1 MLGFLISSAVIAALQ
16 QAAARLRNGRSP
28 SVIAAVRM
36 LRLHAADLLILMC
49 AVFLWT
55 GAACAQPLPA
65 TDPRSI
71 EAVTVAAFAPY
82 VPKQAVS
89 GVIRV
94 QGHGHVTL
102 KWMERLLTL
111 WEKRFQQFHP
121 DVTLQ
126 QDMKGT
132 SSAIPSLFTGA
143 GDIAIL
149 GEELDPAA
157 ADAFARV
164 KGYPPFVVDIATG
177 SLDVR
182 NFDYAQQFFVHK
194 DNPIN
199 RLTLVQLDA
208 IFGMEHRRGVA
219 NIRTWGELGLG
230 SEWASKPINPYGW
243 RIDDSFGFFLQQYLL
258 LGSHRWNNALRD
270 YVHIYN
276 PGGAIYDHGQQILD
290 ALRADRYGIAVSNI
304 RYANPDVKPLAI
316 ASQPGQPYVQATK
329 ETLINRSYPLA
340 RVIPLVIDRK
350 PGSPIDPKV
359 KEFLRFLLSREGQEA
374 INIDGHYLPMSKETA
389 EIELKKLD

>member
-1 MLGFLISSAVIAALQ
+1 MHAILSSSAATAGLQ
-16 QAAARLRNGRSP
+16 QPAVLFSLQRLLASKAA
-28 SVIAAVRM
+28 RM
-36 LRLHAADLLILMC
+36 LRLRACGALVLLSAA
-49 AVFLWT
+49 FLWA
-55 GAACAQPLPA
+55 GSSNAQPLPA

-71 EAVTVAAFAPY
+71 EAITVAAFSPY
-82 VPKQAVS
+82 EPKQAVS
-89 GVIRV
+89 GVIRI
-94 QGHGHVTL
+94 QGHGHVKL

-121 DVTLQ
+121 GVTLQ

-157 ADAFARV
+157 ADAFTRV
-164 KGYPPFVVDIATG
+164 KGYPPFVVEIATG

-194 DNPIN
+194 DNPID

-208 IFGMEHRRGVA
+208 IFGMEHRRGLA

-258 LGSHRWNNALRD
+258 QGSHRWNNALRD

-276 PGGAIYDHGQQILD
+276 PGGTIYDHGQQILD

-340 RVIPLVIDRK
+340 RIIPAVIDRK

-359 KEFLRFLLSREGQEA
+359 REFLRFLLSREGQEA
-374 INIDGHYLPMSKETA
+374 INIDGRYLPMSKEA
-389 EIELKKLD
+389 ADIELKKLD

>member
-1 MLGFLISSAVIAALQ
+1 MSRLSFASTVTILRGTLVLL
-16 QAAARLRNGRSP
+16 AAAWLCP
-28 SVIAAVRM
+28 
-36 LRLHAADLLILMC
+36 
-49 AVFLWT
+49 
-55 GAACAQPLPA
+55 GASASETLPA

-71 EAVTVAAFAPY
+71 EATTVATFPPY
-82 VPKQAVS
+82 VPTQSVS
-89 GVIRV
+89 GVIRI

-111 WEKRFQQFHP
+111 WEKGFQRFHP
-121 DVTLQ
+121 GVRLQ

-164 KGYPPFVVDIATG
+164 KGYQPTVIEIATG

-194 DNPIN
+194 DNPID

-208 IFGMEHRRGVA
+208 IFGMEHRRGSA
-219 NIRTWGELGLG
+219 NIRAWGDLGLG
-230 SEWASKPINPYGW
+230 SDWASKPINPYGW
-243 RIDDSFGFFLQQYLL
+243 RIDDSFGFYLQQTLL
-258 LGSHRWNNALRD
+258 KGSHRWNNAMRD

-276 PGGAIYDHGQQILD
+276 AGGTIYDHGQQILD

-316 ASQPGQPYVQATK
+316 AAAPGQPYVQATK
-329 ETLINRSYPLA
+329 QTLIDRSYPLA
-340 RVIPLVIDRK
+340 RIIPAVVDRPPGK
-350 PGSPIDPKV
+350 PLDPKV
-359 KEFLRFLLSREGQEA
+359 REFLRFLLSREGQEA
-374 INIDGHYLPMSKETA
+374 INIDGRYLPMSKEA
-389 EIELKKLD
+389 AAVESRKLD

>member
-1 MLGFLISSAVIAALQ
+1 MSRLGFVGGGTILRGALVLLVAAWLCPGASA
-16 QAAARLRNGRSP
+16 SE
-28 SVIAAVRM
+28 
-36 LRLHAADLLILMC
+36 
-49 AVFLWT
+49 T
-55 GAACAQPLPA
+55 LPA

-71 EAVTVAAFAPY
+71 EATTVATFPPY
-82 VPKQAVS
+82 VPTQSVS
-89 GVIRV
+89 GVIRI

-111 WEKRFQQFHP
+111 WEKGFQRFHP
-121 DVTLQ
+121 GVRLQ

-164 KGYPPFVVDIATG
+164 KGYQPTVIEIATG

-194 DNPIN
+194 DNPID

-208 IFGMEHRRGVA
+208 IFGMEHRRGSV

-230 SEWASKPINPYGW
+230 SDWASKPINPYGW
-243 RIDDSFGFFLQQYLL
+243 RIDDSFGFYLQQTLL
-258 LGSHRWNNALRD
+258 KGSHRWNNAMRD

-276 PGGAIYDHGQQILD
+276 AGGTIYDHGQQILD

-316 ASQPGQPYVQATK
+316 AAAPGQPYVQATK
-329 ETLINRSYPLA
+329 QTLIDRSYPLA
-340 RVIPLVIDRK
+340 RIIPAVVDRPPGK
-350 PGSPIDPKV
+350 PLDPKV
-359 KEFLRFLLSREGQEA
+359 REFLRFLLSREGQEA
-374 INIDGHYLPMSKETA
+374 INIDGRYLPMSKEA
-389 EIELKKLD
+389 AAVESRKLD

>member
-1 MLGFLISSAVIAALQ
+1 MSRAPF
-16 QAAARLRNGRSP
+16 RLRRWPPVKAHHLLVLLVTLSFYVDGRGSE
-28 SVIAAVRM
+28 
-36 LRLHAADLLILMC
+36 
-49 AVFLWT
+49 T
-55 GAACAQPLPA
+55 LPA

-71 EAVTVAAFAPY
+71 ESLTVAAFPAYQPE
-82 VPKQAVS
+82 QRVS
-89 GVIRV
+89 GVIRI

-111 WEKRFQQFHP
+111 WETRFRQFHP
-121 DVTLQ
+121 GVTLQ

-157 ADAFARV
+157 ADAFERV
-164 KGYPPFVVDIATG
+164 KGYPPFVVEIATG

-194 DNPIN
+194 DNPID
-199 RLTLVQLDA
+199 RLTLIELDA
-208 IFGMEHRRGVA
+208 IFGMEHRRGRTNA
-219 NIRTWGELGLG
+219 RTWGDLGLK
-230 SEWASKPINPYGW
+230 SDWATKPINPYGW
-243 RIDDSFGFFLQQYLL
+243 RIDDSFGFYLQQTLL
-258 LGSHRWNNALRD
+258 EGSHRWNNELRE

-276 PGGAIYDHGQQILD
+276 PGGTIYDHGQQILD

-316 ASQPGQPYVQATK
+316 AAEPGQPYVQATK
-329 ETLINRSYPLA
+329 ETLIDRSYPLA
-340 RVIPLVIDRK
+340 RIIPAVIDRK
-350 PGSPIDPKV
+350 PGAPIEPRV
-359 KEFLRFLLSREGQEA
+359 REFLRFLLSREGQEA
-374 INIDGHYLPMSKETA
+374 INLDGRYLPLSKEA
-389 EIELKKLD
+389 AAIELKKLD